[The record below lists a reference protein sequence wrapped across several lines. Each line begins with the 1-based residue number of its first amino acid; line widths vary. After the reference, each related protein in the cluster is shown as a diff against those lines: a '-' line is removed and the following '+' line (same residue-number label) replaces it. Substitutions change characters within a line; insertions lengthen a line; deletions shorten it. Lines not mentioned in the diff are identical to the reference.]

1 MAVCDVLEAGFEPAK
16 LAQGVLNPSPLTNSD
31 TPADVSSL
39 QILKCE
45 AVRRAFLTFRRV
57 RHLPHVTSRTS
68 HHNTVT
74 MPQRRAPNAR
84 TTALANARAIA
95 SARGGATITI
105 TRPAIPGIP
114 PPPDTATSR
123 KRRKSYYRKM
133 RNMVLAQQRLNE
145 FNDIVNETTELEHT
159 LAGLQTNADGGTEE
173 AKTVT
178 DDATTEATTTSEQ
191 EQEQEAEEASQDQ
204 VRE

>member
-1 MAVCDVLEAGFEPAK
+1 
-16 LAQGVLNPSPLTNSD
+16 
-31 TPADVSSL
+31 
-39 QILKCE
+39 
-45 AVRRAFLTFRRV
+45 
-57 RHLPHVTSRTS
+57 
-68 HHNTVT
+68 
-74 MPQRRAPNAR
+74 
-84 TTALANARAIA
+84 
-95 SARGGATITI
+95 
-105 TRPAIPGIP
+105 
-114 PPPDTATSR
+114 
-123 KRRKSYYRKM
+123 M